1 MQTIEQI
8 QNFKGKYPKQLW
20 YLFFSE
26 MWERFCFYGMR
37 GMLVVFMVNHLSMD
51 EKTANLQYGAT
62 QAWVYAFT
70 FIGGLF
76 ADKILGLRK
85 SLFWGGILMIL
96 GSVIL
101 AIDPKNFFFI
111 GISFTIVGTGFFKP
125 NISSMV
131 GQLYKE
137 GDPRRDA
144 GFSFFYMGVNLGA
157 LIGGYI
163 CIAVAEGSMWQSL
176 VPEHLRWNVGFGFA
190 ALVMVISL
198 LTFTQTQKT
207 LSTIGLSPLQ
217 ELATSKRKILE
228 IATYLGSLLVIPV
241 IIIMVANTKYTDY
254 FMMFIGPA
262 SILYLFYEISTIN
275 EKGMK
280 NPFSF
285 EGRISRS
292 QYALLFFLIPIIHL
306 LIIYISNGNQILTV
320 FYIPFYWFI
329 IAYATRRCH
338 DIGLNGFYQLIPFFR
353 LFLLF
358 KKGEING
365 NKYGF
370 ANETKKGYPAY
381 LKKLLAALIFI
392 IFSVFFWAFFEQSG
406 GSLSL
411 FAANNLNNTIAGVE
425 LSPNGVNNSANS
437 LFVIGFAALVGLVW
451 LWMAK
456 RKIEPN
462 TIIKFGLAFLF
473 LAGGFWI
480 FYYTQ
485 FFADINGKT
494 SLGIFTFGWFVITF
508 GELCLSPI
516 GMSAM
521 TKLSPQKT
529 QAVIMGMWFLASA
542 YGQYFAGILGA
553 NIASASK
560 NMTNLEKLN
569 TYADGYLQLA
579 IYALIAGIVLIAIS
593 PLVKKLMQEVK

>member
-8 QNFKGKYPKQLW
+8 QDFKGKYPKQLW

-37 GMLVVFMVNHLSMD
+37 GMLVVFMVNHLAMD

-96 GSVIL
+96 GSIIL

-190 ALVMVISL
+190 ALVMIISL
-198 LTFTQTQKT
+198 LTFSQTQKT

-217 ELATSKRKILE
+217 EVATSKRKILE

-254 FMMFIGPA
+254 FMMIIGPA
-262 SILYLFYEISTIN
+262 SILYLFYE
-275 EKGMK
+275 MK
-280 NPFSF
+280 NFSVS
-285 EGRISRS
+285 E
-292 QYALLFFLIPIIHL
+292 
-306 LIIYISNGNQILTV
+306 N
-320 FYIPFYWFI
+320 
-329 IAYATRRCH
+329 
-338 DIGLNGFYQLIPFFR
+338 
-353 LFLLF
+353 
-358 KKGEING
+358 
-365 NKYGF
+365 
-370 ANETKKGYPAY
+370 
-381 LKKLLAALIFI
+381 KKLLAALVFI
-392 IFSVFFWAFFEQSG
+392 IFSIFFWAFFEQSG

-437 LFVIGFAALVGLVW
+437 LFVIGFAALIGLVW

-456 RKIEPN
+456 KKIEPN

-473 LAGGFWI
+473 LAGGFWV

-485 FFADINGKT
+485 FFADLNGKT
-494 SLGIFTFGWFVITF
+494 SLGIFTLGWLVITF

-521 TKLSPQKT
+521 TKLSPQRT
-529 QAVIMGMWFLASA
+529 QAVMMGMWFLASA

-553 NIASASK
+553 NIAEASEK
-560 NMTNLEKLN
+560 ATNIEKLIL
-569 TYADGYLQLA
+569 YADGYKQLA
-579 IYALIAGIVLIAIS
+579 IYAFVLGVVLIVIS

>member
-1 MQTIEQI
+1 MEKEITLEQI

-37 GMLVVFMVNHLSMD
+37 GMLVIFMVGHLGMN
-51 EKTANLQYGAT
+51 EEVANLQYGAT

-85 SLFWGGILMIL
+85 SLFWGGILMII
-96 GSVIL
+96 GSIIL
-101 AIDPKNFFFI
+101 AVDPVKFFFVGI
-111 GISFTIVGTGFFKP
+111 GFTIVGTGFFKP

-137 GDPRRDA
+137 GDNRTDA

-163 CIAVAEGSMWQSL
+163 CIAVAEGSLWQSL
-176 VPEHLRWNVGFGFA
+176 VPESLRWNVGFGFA

-198 LTFTQTQKT
+198 LTFTQTQKS
-207 LSTIGLSPLQ
+207 LGPIGLSPLGHI
-217 ELATSKRKILE
+217 ETSKRKAFEL
-228 IATYLGSLLVIPV
+228 ATFIGSLLILP
-241 IIIMVANTKYTDY
+241 IIILMVENTEYTKW
-254 FMMFIGPA
+254 FMIFIGPA
-262 SILYLFYEISTIN
+262 SLIYLFIEMRN
-275 EKGMK
+275 
-280 NPFSF
+280 FSF
-285 EGRISRS
+285 SE
-292 QYALLFFLIPIIHL
+292 
-306 LIIYISNGNQILTV
+306 N
-320 FYIPFYWFI
+320 
-329 IAYATRRCH
+329 
-338 DIGLNGFYQLIPFFR
+338 
-353 LFLLF
+353 
-358 KKGEING
+358 
-365 NKYGF
+365 
-370 ANETKKGYPAY
+370 
-381 LKKLLAALIFI
+381 KKLIAAI
-392 IFSVFFWAFFEQSG
+392 IFMLFSIVFWAFFEQSG

-411 FAANNLNNTIAGVE
+411 FAANNLNNTIAGFT

-437 LFVIGFAALVGLVW
+437 FFVIGFAALVGLAW
-451 LWMAK
+451 LWMSK

-462 TIIKFGLAFLF
+462 TVIKFGLAFLF
-473 LAGGFWI
+473 LAGGFWV
-480 FYYTQ
+480 FYYTK
-485 FFADINGKT
+485 FLAGVDGKT
-494 SLGIFTFGWFVITF
+494 SLGLFTFGWFIITF

-553 NIASASK
+553 NIANASESAS
-560 NMTNLEKLN
+560 NIDKLN
-569 TYADGYLQLA
+569 IYADGYQQLA
-579 IYALIAGIVLIAIS
+579 IYALIAGVILIVIS
-593 PLVKKLMQEVK
+593 PFIKKLMQEVK

>member
-1 MQTIEQI
+1 MEINQSIEEI

-37 GMLVVFMVNHLSMD
+37 GMLVVFMVNHLAMD

-85 SLFWGGILMIL
+85 SLFWGGILMII

-101 AIDPKNFFFI
+101 AVDPKNFFFV
-111 GISFTIVGTGFFKP
+111 GLGFTIVGTGFFKP

-131 GQLYKE
+131 GQLYKND
-137 GDPRRDA
+137 DPRRDA

-163 CIAVAEGSMWQSL
+163 CIAVAEGSMWQTL
-176 VPEHLRWNVGFGFA
+176 VPENLRWNVGFGFA
-190 ALVMVISL
+190 AVVMIISL
-198 LTFTQTQKT
+198 LTFTQTQKS
-207 LSTIGLSPLQ
+207 LGSIGLSPLMDV
-217 ELATSKRKILE
+217 EKSKKKILE
-228 IATYLGSLLVIPV
+228 IATYLGSLIIVP
-241 IIIMVANTKYTDY
+241 IIIVMVANTKYTDY

-262 SILYLFYEISTIN
+262 SILYLFYE
-275 EKGMK
+275 MK
-280 NPFSF
+280 NFSSA
-285 EGRISRS
+285 E
-292 QYALLFFLIPIIHL
+292 
-306 LIIYISNGNQILTV
+306 N
-320 FYIPFYWFI
+320 
-329 IAYATRRCH
+329 
-338 DIGLNGFYQLIPFFR
+338 
-353 LFLLF
+353 
-358 KKGEING
+358 
-365 NKYGF
+365 
-370 ANETKKGYPAY
+370 
-381 LKKLLAALIFI
+381 KKLLAALVFI
-392 IFSVFFWAFFEQSG
+392 IFSIFFWAFFEQSG

-411 FAANNLNNTIAGVE
+411 FAANNLNNEILGIE

-462 TIIKFGLAFLF
+462 TVIKFGLAFIF

-480 FYYTQ
+480 FYYTK
-485 FFADINGKT
+485 FFADLNGRT
-494 SLGIFTFGWFVITF
+494 SLGIFTFGWFIITF

-542 YGQYFAGILGA
+542 YGQYFAGLLGA
-553 NIASASK
+553 NIAEASE
-560 NMTNLEKLN
+560 NASNLDKLN
-569 TYADGYLQLA
+569 VYADGYYQLG
-579 IYALIAGIVLIAIS
+579 IYALVAGLVLIAIS
-593 PLVKKLMQEVK
+593 PFIRKLMQEVK

>member
-1 MQTIEQI
+1 MQTIEEI

-51 EKTANLQYGAT
+51 EEVANLQYGAT

-85 SLFWGGILMIL
+85 SLFWGGILMII

-101 AIDPKNFFFI
+101 AIDPKSLFFTGI
-111 GISFTIVGTGFFKP
+111 GFTIVGTGFFKP

-137 GDPRRDA
+137 NDPRRDA

-163 CIAVAEGSMWQSL
+163 CIAVAEGSLWQSI

-190 ALVMVISL
+190 ALVMIISL
-198 LTFTQTQKT
+198 LTFTKTQKS
-207 LSTIGLSPLQ
+207 LASIGLSPLAHL
-217 ELATSKRKILE
+217 EVSRKKLLE
-228 IATYLGSLLVIPV
+228 NITYLGSILVIPIV
-241 IIIMVANTKYTDY
+241 IIMVGNTVYTDY
-254 FMMFIGPA
+254 FMYAIGPI
-262 SILYLFYEISTIN
+262 SILYLLYEMRN
-275 EKGMK
+275 
-280 NPFSF
+280 FSLV
-285 EGRISRS
+285 E
-292 QYALLFFLIPIIHL
+292 
-306 LIIYISNGNQILTV
+306 N
-320 FYIPFYWFI
+320 
-329 IAYATRRCH
+329 
-338 DIGLNGFYQLIPFFR
+338 
-353 LFLLF
+353 
-358 KKGEING
+358 
-365 NKYGF
+365 
-370 ANETKKGYPAY
+370 
-381 LKKLLAALIFI
+381 KKLIAALVFI
-392 IFSVFFWAFFEQSG
+392 LFSIVFWAFFEQSG

-411 FAANNLNNTIAGVE
+411 FAANNLNNTVAGIE

-437 LFVIGFAALVGLVW
+437 FFVIAFAALVGLVW
-451 LWMAK
+451 LWLSK

-480 FYYTQ
+480 FYYTK
-485 FFADINGKT
+485 FFADASGRT
-494 SLGIFTFGWFVITF
+494 SLDLFTFGWFIITF

-553 NIASASK
+553 NIAKASK
-560 NMTNLEKLN
+560 NATNLEKLN
-569 TYADGYLQLA
+569 TYADGYYQLA
-579 IYALIAGIVLIAIS
+579 IYALIAGLILILIS
-593 PLVKKLMQEVK
+593 PFVKKLMQDVK

>member
-1 MQTIEQI
+1 MSENLTLDQI

-37 GMLVVFMVNHLSMD
+37 GMLVVFMVSHLGMD
-51 EKTANLQYGAT
+51 EKVANLQYGAT

-85 SLFWGGILMIL
+85 SLFWGGILMIV
-96 GSVIL
+96 GSIIL
-101 AIDPKNFFFI
+101 AINPVNYFFI
-111 GISFTIVGTGFFKP
+111 GIGFTIVGTGFFKP

-137 GDPRRDA
+137 GDNRTDA

-190 ALVMVISL
+190 ALVMIISL
-198 LTFTQTQKT
+198 LTFTQTQKS
-207 LSTIGLSPLQ
+207 LGPIGLSPI
-217 ELATSKRKILE
+217 ESIEKSKRKNLE
-228 IATYLGSLLVIPV
+228 IATFIGSLLIIP
-241 IIIMVANTKYTDY
+241 IIILMVENTEYTKW
-254 FMMFIGPA
+254 FMIFIGPV
-262 SILYLFYEISTIN
+262 SILYLIYEMRSFSISEN
-275 EKGMK
+275 
-280 NPFSF
+280 
-285 EGRISRS
+285 
-292 QYALLFFLIPIIHL
+292 
-306 LIIYISNGNQILTV
+306 
-320 FYIPFYWFI
+320 
-329 IAYATRRCH
+329 
-338 DIGLNGFYQLIPFFR
+338 
-353 LFLLF
+353 
-358 KKGEING
+358 
-365 NKYGF
+365 
-370 ANETKKGYPAY
+370 
-381 LKKLLAALIFI
+381 KKLVAAVIFML
-392 IFSVFFWAFFEQSG
+392 FSIVFWAFFEQSG

-437 LFVIGFAALVGLVW
+437 FFVIGFAALVGLVW
-451 LWMAK
+451 LWMGK

-462 TIIKFGLAFLF
+462 TVIKFGIAFLF
-473 LAGGFWI
+473 LAGGFWM
-480 FYYTQ
+480 FYYTK
-485 FFADINGKT
+485 FFAGIDGKT
-494 SLGIFTFGWFVITF
+494 SLGIFTFGWFIITF

-521 TKLSPQKT
+521 TKLSPKKT
-529 QAVIMGMWFLASA
+529 QAVIMGMWFLASS

-553 NIASASK
+553 NIAEASEK
-560 NMTNLEKLN
+560 STNAAKLIV
-569 TYADGYLQLA
+569 YADGYKQLGL
-579 IYALIAGIVLIAIS
+579 YALIAGILLIAIS
-593 PLVKKLMQEVK
+593 PFIKKLMQEVK